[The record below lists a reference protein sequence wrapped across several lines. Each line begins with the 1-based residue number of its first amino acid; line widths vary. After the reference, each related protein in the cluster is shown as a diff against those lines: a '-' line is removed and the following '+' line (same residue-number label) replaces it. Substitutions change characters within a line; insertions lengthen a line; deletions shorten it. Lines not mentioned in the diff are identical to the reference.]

1 MPGGLADDC
10 LRAMPP
16 IGLSNLPGP
25 HSNQPMERVIRRTV
39 AYYINQASAAAAQTV
54 LFYAHNPSPRLRW
67 SITVGWEL
75 DPNVQFVLGASAPS
89 WQMRAVRIPPPGGAA
104 ADLDDIFVDAAGV
117 ATARAL
123 PDGYEVDSAVKDVR
137 GTLVLHTGAGTDL
150 SSGLFGGLVIEARWE
165 PHDAYT
171 DRDEIW
177 QLLERADLYVIGNA
191 PRLAN
196 GT

>member
-1 MPGGLADDC
+1 MPGHVADDC

-16 IGLSNLPGP
+16 IGLGNLPGP
-25 HSNQPMERVIRRTV
+25 TSNQPMERVIRRT
-39 AYYINQASAAAAQTV
+39 AAFYINQASAPAAATV

-75 DPNVQFVLGASAPS
+75 DPNVQFTPGASGPT
-89 WQMRAVRIPPPGGAA
+89 WQMRCIRIPPAGGAA
-104 ADLDDIFVDAAGV
+104 ADLDDIFVNAAGV
-117 ATARAL
+117 ATPRPL

-137 GTLVLHTGAGTDL
+137 GTLNLHTGTGTDL

-171 DRDEIW
+171 ERDEIW
-177 QLLERADLYVIGNA
+177 TLLERADLYVIGAA